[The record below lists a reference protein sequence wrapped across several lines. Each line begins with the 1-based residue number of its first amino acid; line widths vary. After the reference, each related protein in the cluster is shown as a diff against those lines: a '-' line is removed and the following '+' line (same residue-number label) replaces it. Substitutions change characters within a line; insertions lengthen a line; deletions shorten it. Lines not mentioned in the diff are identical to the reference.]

1 MAHENQN
8 DGVKTSK
15 DAKNGNRVGLSGVQ
29 GVQGGTALGRPTS
42 QFDHEGDSRGA
53 GGEDPSKLR
62 DPVRDRH
69 RAGIPGTRVKDPS
82 ETLIQAF
89 LDGDFET
96 AYQSAMDLKSAY
108 HEALLEAAHQRYR
121 ANFGTEVCKNCEG
134 LKAGPMVVA
143 TCFQVEKCN
152 FDSIHEGSESPY
164 HLRVLDRL
172 SLK

>member
-8 DGVKTSK
+8 DDSK
-15 DAKNGNRVGLSGVQ
+15 DTQDAFHVSRVGQSGVQ
-29 GVQGGTALGRPTS
+29 GIQGGTDLGGPTI
-42 QFDHEGDSRGA
+42 QFDHQGDSRRTSREGSS
-53 GGEDPSKLR
+53 ELR

-82 ETLIQAF
+82 EVLIQAF

-96 AYQSAMDLKSAY
+96 AYQSAIDLKSAY
-108 HEALLEAAHQRYR
+108 HEALLEAARQRYR
-121 ANFGTEVCKNCEG
+121 SNFGTDICRNCDG
-134 LKAGPMVVA
+134 LKAGPGVVA

-152 FDSIHEGSESPY
+152 FDSIREGSESPY